1 MCCKIVV
8 YGNDKRQQ
16 SLANNLPGK
25 RMEGQCQDPQLV
37 ILRSENPNYDDIE
50 VPRSDIRE
58 LMFVQNILHVDT
70 RM

>member
-37 ILRSENPNYDDIE
+37 ILPTVWKKYK
-50 VPRSDIRE
+50 
-58 LMFVQNILHVDT
+58 
-70 RM
+70 